1 MNTVEAEQPR
11 RTLPIISTVTFTGF
25 LDTTLL
31 VPIMALYAEELGA
44 GVGITGLI
52 IGLYSIVNTPANI
65 LFGRLI
71 DKVGHKLPL
80 IFGLLGD
87 ALAMVFY
94 SLCHLPLHLT
104 LGVVTVVFPKRG
116 I

>member
-25 LDTTLL
+25 LDITLL
-31 VPIMALYAEELGA
+31 IPIMALYAEELGA
-44 GVGITGLI
+44 GVGVTGLI
-52 IGLYSIVNTPANI
+52 IGLYSIANTLANV

-71 DKVGHKLPL
+71 DKVGHKPPL
-80 IFGLLGD
+80 IFGLFGD
-87 ALAMVFY
+87 APAMGFY
-94 SLCHLPLHLT
+94 SLCRLPLHLT
-104 LGVVTVVFPKRG
+104 PGVVTVVFPKRG